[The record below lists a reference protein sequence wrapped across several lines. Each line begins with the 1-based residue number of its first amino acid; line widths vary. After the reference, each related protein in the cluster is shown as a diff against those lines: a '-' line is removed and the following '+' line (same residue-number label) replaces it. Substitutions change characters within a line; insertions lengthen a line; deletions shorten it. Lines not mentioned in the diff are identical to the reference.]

1 MKNAS
6 YQCKFKVNESTLT
19 QYSVG
24 ESAAATLTSLRVSVP
39 GCKCVRVSVREHNTH
54 TSERTLNQDSIYICS
69 TIERLIDFVLKERI

>member
-1 MKNAS
+1 MKNAI
-6 YQCKFKVNESTLT
+6 YQCKFKINESTLT

-54 TSERTLNQDSIYICS
+54 TSVHLTKIQYTYAVQLRD
-69 TIERLIDFVLKERI
+69 